1 MGCVDP
7 KTNAPHAAPLLLVGA
22 ARAVRGGRVGDRGL
36 RGRSRDVDV
45 DVLGG
50 PLSARGVDV
59 IDDDGLGRDLGG
71 LLLDR
76 VVVLVV
82 DVLVPE
88 HERVDARRV
97 GVAEDRDRVVETV
110 LALRSVEALLVGV
123 DLAVLLALV
132 VEDEEDLRALR
143 LLALLAHVGCPNF
156 RRVCAFAPIYN
167 NIFTVLFQLFTLL
180 RYNKKYK

>member
-36 RGRSRDVDV
+36 RGRSRDVGV

-59 IDDDGLGRDLGG
+59 IDGDGLGRNLVG
-71 LLLDR
+71 LVLDR
-76 VVVLVV
+76 VLVLVV
-82 DVLVPE
+82 DVHVPE
-88 HERVDARRV
+88 HDRVETGLERVP
-97 GVAEDRDRVVETV
+97 EDRDLVVETV
-110 LALRSVEALLVGV
+110 LALRSVETLLVGV
-123 DLAVLLALV
+123 DLAELPFV
-132 VEDEEDLRALR
+132 VDDEELLRA